1 MIIIKI
7 MHVWVGAEVA
17 RRVKQLNGIIKSYA
31 KSFSQIFMPICL
43 RHNKPV
49 KPIKYDLKYNL
60 IVEKWDSI
68 LKWLILNAVR
78 QRNT

>member
-7 MHVWVGAEVA
+7 THVWVGAEVA
-17 RRVKQLNGIIKSYA
+17 RRVKQLNGIIKNCA
-31 KSFSQIFMPICL
+31 KKSFSQIFMPICM

-60 IVEKWDSI
+60 IVEK
-68 LKWLILNAVR
+68 
-78 QRNT
+78 